1 MVLQPRLLLLFM
13 VGTLVPSTLC
23 DIYGDNN
30 NYGEVY
36 EYYDQSEE
44 VITAR

>member
-1 MVLQPRLLLLFM
+1 MLTVI
-13 VGTLVPSTLC
+13 TLVPPSTCEL
-23 DIYGDNN
+23 YSEN

-44 VITAR
+44 VPTPR

>member
-1 MVLQPRLLLLFM
+1 MLQFSQKLLLLIAIS
-13 VGTLVPSTLC
+13 LPLTLC
-23 DIYGDNN
+23 DIFGDN